1 MAVSVDDIAHLLRR
15 TSYACTTA
23 QAQAALAAHAA
34 HPDGPLAG
42 IVDELLG
49 PDAPPPLM
57 SEPAWLTKDYGVPE
71 AEVSTRWVGDGER
84 WWFDTM
90 ADATAPLRDK
100 MLFFWHGHF
109 VTEVNVAPN
118 RDWHWSFLKTL
129 SQNALGDFRVLVK
142 KMSIEP
148 LMLRY
153 LDNWLNVVNGPNENF
168 GRELLELFLLGV
180 DRYTQTEVA
189 EVSRAWTGH
198 TIVNNAYAFLPAKHD
213 NRMKTIFG
221 VTRNFDGPDVVDLIC
236 DHPVKRVEMGEFV
249 VGKLWTYFAT
259 RTLPIAVR
267 DSLVAAFLQ
276 RLNIRDL
283 LRAMFLHPAFYTP
296 EVRAGLVRTPVDFVV
311 AVMRLSNCDSAA
323 GIQPNRN
330 TTTMGQAPFQPPN
343 VAGWGSNTYWLG
355 EHLMAA
361 RANWSGFVAN
371 FLSARSTPFI
381 DPAAVADV
389 NAAAA
394 GVFAKLG
401 IPNPAPA
408 SLASL
413 VDWLTEARAKKW
425 NQRQVLYLALL
436 SPEFQLA

>member
-1 MAVSVDDIAHLLRR
+1 MAVSVDDVAHLLRR
-15 TSYACTTA
+15 TTYACTTA
-23 QAQAALAAHAA
+23 QAQAALTAHAS

-49 PDAPPPLM
+49 PDAAPPTMADP
-57 SEPAWLTKDYGVPE
+57 SWLTMDLGNPVNDF
-71 AEVSTRWVGDGER
+71 AWVATGR
-84 WWFDTM
+84 NWWFDTM
-90 ADATAPLRDK
+90 ADTTLPLRDK

-109 VTEVNVAPN
+109 ATEVNAVPN

-129 SQNALGDFRVLVK
+129 YQYALGDFRVLVK
-142 KMSIEP
+142 KMSVEP

-153 LDNWLNVVNGPNENF
+153 LDNWLNVKNGPNENF
-168 GRELLELFLLGV
+168 GRELLELFMLGV
-180 DRYTQTEVA
+180 DRYTQTDVA

-198 TIVNNAYAFLPAKHD
+198 TIVSNVYTFVPAKHD
-213 NRMKTIFG
+213 TGMKTIFG
-221 VTRNFDGPDVVDLIC
+221 VTRNFDGPDVIDLIC
-236 DHPVKRVEMGEFV
+236 DDPVKRVEMGQFV
-249 VGKLWTYFAT
+249 VDKLWAHFAT
-259 RTLPIAVR
+259 PTIPTAVR
-267 DSLVAAFLQ
+267 DSLVAVFLQ

-283 LRAMFLHPAFYTP
+283 LRAMFLDPAFYSP
-296 EVRAGLVRTPVDFVV
+296 EVRTGLVRTPVDFVV
-311 AVMRLSNCDSAA
+311 AVMRLSNCNSAT

-330 TTTMGQAPFQPPN
+330 TAIMGQQLFQPPN
-343 VAGWGSNTYWLG
+343 VAGWGSNAYWLG
-355 EHLMAA
+355 ETMMAA
-361 RANWSGFVAN
+361 RANWSGFVTN
-371 FLSARSTPFI
+371 FLAARPTPFI

-408 SLASL
+408 SLASV

-425 NQRQVLYLALL
+425 NQRQALYVALL